1 MEFRDTVRAFKAAR
15 LCCPVK
21 VQELHPNAACVQEL
35 KQFGFFTDA
44 AISQLVEELPNY
56 LAIADG
62 VAIGTE
68 EGKVKWWSDHEMAL
82 PSWSTAVKKMLLVQP
97 SSASAERV
105 FSLLQN
111 TFNRQQDAALEET
124 VEVSVMLRYN
134 KRDG

>member
-1 MEFRDTVRAFKAAR
+1 M
-15 LCCPVK
+15 
-21 VQELHPNAACVQEL
+21 QELHPNAACVQEL

-62 VAIGTE
+62 VAIETE

-105 FSLLQN
+105 FSFLQN